1 MTALIPGM
9 NATLTPKSALLLA
22 AITVTAIDGDLD
34 EREVAI
40 INRLDGFNT
49 SDDWD
54 TAIAVWNEM
63 SVDQCIPLVAS
74 NLDPKQQRVVMA
86 NLVDIAMADGFLD
99 EAENILLR
107 EKRRLLRTARFLN
120 LVGISAN
127 RIRRPDWV
135 PWLPDKVLH
144 PGSGCGHK

>member
-107 EKRRLLRTARFLN
+107 AYALAFDVSEEDIEKIVDVITIKNDKSRF
-120 LVGISAN
+120 
-127 RIRRPDWV
+127 
-135 PWLPDKVLH
+135 
-144 PGSGCGHK
+144 

>member
-107 EKRRLLRTARFLN
+107 AYALAFDVSEEDIEKGVSRMKQAFGLLA
-120 LVGISAN
+120 
-127 RIRRPDWV
+127 
-135 PWLPDKVLH
+135 
-144 PGSGCGHK
+144 